1 MTAALRSAPG
11 VHLHTHLYT
20 RVPLTGYT
28 FLDLLSAI
36 YTLGL
41 DPFLLSAHSDLI
53 FLHTMGN

>member
-20 RVPLTGYT
+20 GVPLTGYT

-41 DPFLLSAHSDLI
+41 DPF
-53 FLHTMGN
+53 